1 MTKALVH
8 ACLPSRDASL
18 PFLRVSGDGGV
29 AMPGAAC
36 AREIVAIALPRPLE
50 KLPCMVRDPDGGC
63 GLLLLEQLG
72 GDVFLA
78 HPGGKRRADRCYNYN
93 IDELRLVT
101 LAASQ
106 RAPLQRTSRGDLF
119 PGTLEDVN
127 CESPVGTHASLKA
140 VAAYAAV
147 IAEIYRARA
156 EGRATLDL
164 SALDMDSPNWSAKAL
179 NSRVILVWRDASG
192 GYHVSIG
199 PTFYK
204 LVQHCSGAKSSSAA
218 AARRPE
224 P

>member
-8 ACLPSRDASL
+8 ACLPSRAASL
-18 PFLRVSGDGGV
+18 QFLRGYGGV
-29 AMPGAAC
+29 AMPGAAY
-36 AREIVAIALPRPLE
+36 ARDIVAIALPRPLE
-50 KLPCMVRDPDGGC
+50 KLPCVVRDPDGGC
-63 GLLLLEQLG
+63 GLLLLQRLG
-72 GDVFLA
+72 GDSFLV
-78 HPGGKRRADRCYNYN
+78 HPGGKHRADRCCNYN
-93 IDELRLVT
+93 IDGLRLVT

-106 RAPLQRTSRGDLF
+106 RAPLQRRSDLF

-164 SALDMDSPNWSAKAL
+164 SALDMDSPNWSARAL
-179 NSRVILVWRDASG
+179 NSRVIIVWRDASG

-218 AARRPE
+218 AARRLE

>member
-1 MTKALVH
+1 
-8 ACLPSRDASL
+8 
-18 PFLRVSGDGGV
+18 
-29 AMPGAAC
+29 MPGAAC
-36 AREIVAIALPRPLE
+36 AREIVATALPRPFE
-50 KLPCMVRDPDGGC
+50 KLPSMVRDPDGEG

-78 HPGGKRRADRCYNYN
+78 HPGGKRRAGRCYNYN

-106 RAPLQRTSRGDLF
+106 RAPLQRRSLGDLF
-119 PGTLEDVN
+119 PCTLEDVN
-127 CESPVGTHASLKA
+127 CESPVGIHASLKA

-164 SALDMDSPNWSAKAL
+164 SALDMDPPNWSAKAL
-179 NSRVILVWRDASG
+179 NSRVMLVWRDASG
-192 GYHVSIG
+192 DNRASVG
-199 PTFYK
+199 PGLYA
-204 LVQHCSGAKSSSAA
+204 LVKHCSGAKSSFAA
-218 AARRPE
+218 VARRPE

>member
-1 MTKALVH
+1 
-8 ACLPSRDASL
+8 
-18 PFLRVSGDGGV
+18 
-29 AMPGAAC
+29 MPGAC

-50 KLPCMVRDPDGGC
+50 KLPSMVRDPDGEG

-93 IDELRLVT
+93 IDGLRLVT

-106 RAPLQRTSRGDLF
+106 RAPLQRRSLGDLF

-164 SALDMDSPNWSAKAL
+164 SALDMDSPNWSARAL
-179 NSRVILVWRDASG
+179 TSRAVLVWRDASG
-192 GYHVSIG
+192 GYHVSTG
-199 PTFYK
+199 ASFYK

>member
-1 MTKALVH
+1 
-8 ACLPSRDASL
+8 
-18 PFLRVSGDGGV
+18 
-29 AMPGAAC
+29 MPGAAC
-36 AREIVAIALPRPLE
+36 AREIVAIAQPRPLE
-50 KLPCMVRDPDGGC
+50 KLPSMVRDPDGEG

-106 RAPLQRTSRGDLF
+106 RAPLQRRSDLF

-156 EGRATLDL
+156 EGMATLDL
-164 SALDMDSPNWSAKAL
+164 SALDMDPLNWSAKAL

-192 GYHVSIG
+192 GCHGSIG

-204 LVQHCSGAKSSSAA
+204 LVQHCSGAKSSSSA